1 LSTPRPVTHPGQTRL
16 LAGGLLLAFWLG
28 WAAIALAHL
37 QPAPAYTGDPQ
48 DAERALA
55 GLRDRL
61 PEASGQAPLVI
72 RLAAGCACDPDGDR
86 EPAWQALA
94 AGTRTTGGQAI
105 TVAAGADA
113 GAYEVLILAA
123 GHRLVYAGPLVP
135 DPALCGGGAA
145 ATRLRQWLPQLLAH
159 AGTPLVATAACSC
172 PTSHSR
178 STGRLP
184 S

>member
-1 LSTPRPVTHPGQTRL
+1 MSTPRPVTHPGQTRL

-37 QPAPAYTGDPQ
+37 QPAPVYTGDPR
-48 DAERALA
+48 DVERTLA

-72 RLAAGCACDPDGDR
+72 RLAPGCACDPGDDN

-94 AGTRTTGGQAI
+94 AGMRTTGGHAI

-135 DPALCGGGAA
+135 DPALCGGAP
-145 ATRLRQWLPQLLAH
+145 ATRLRQWLPQLLARPE
-159 AGTPLVATAACSC
+159 TPLVATAACSC